1 MEILNVAL
9 AKGRLADLSMEF
21 FEKSGIHCPDFDD
34 PKRKLI
40 LTDETNGVRF
50 FLGKPSDI
58 PTFVEYGA
66 ADIGIVGKDTL
77 LEEERDLY
85 EVLDLGFGKCKMC
98 VAGPA
103 ENQSTWNE
111 KHRKKVA
118 TKYPHIAEKYFR
130 EEKRERV
137 EIIKINGSVELA
149 PITGLSDVIVDIVQ
163 SGATLVANGL
173 TVYEDIVTDISAR
186 MVVNKISMKTKNE
199 MILKLINDFK
209 DELLLRSK

>member
-1 MEILNVAL
+1 MREILNVAL

-21 FEKSGIHCPDFDD
+21 FEKSDIRCPDFGD

-40 LTDETNGVRF
+40 LWDETKSVRF

-77 LEEERDLY
+77 LEAERDLY
-85 EVLDLGFGKCKMC
+85 EVLDLGFGGCRMC
-98 VAGPA
+98 VAGPV
-103 ENQSTWNE
+103 STKATWDN

-130 EEKRERV
+130 DEKKERV

-149 PITGLSDVIVDIVQ
+149 PLVGLADVIVDIVQ
-163 SGATLVANGL
+163 SGATLDANGL
-173 TVYEDIVTDISAR
+173 VVYEEVVSDISAR
-186 MVVNKISMKTKNE
+186 MVVNKVSMKTKNE
-199 MILKLINDFK
+199 TILKLINDFK
-209 DELLLRSK
+209 REL